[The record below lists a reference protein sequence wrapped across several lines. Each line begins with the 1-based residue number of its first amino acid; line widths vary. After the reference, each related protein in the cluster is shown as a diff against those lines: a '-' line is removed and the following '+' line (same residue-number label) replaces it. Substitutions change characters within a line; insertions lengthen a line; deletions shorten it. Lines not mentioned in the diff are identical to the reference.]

1 MTDVAAAPM
10 AESLPTLQVSEIGEY
25 VRFQSCSRRAK
36 LSFNRRAEARRLPFY
51 ARLQN
56 TLDVVLRDRGL
67 SMEGAW
73 ERQLVDQDYE
83 CVAHGGR
90 DAPVTLDQFLERIC
104 DINAGDL
111 VFGREITCC
120 GQIGAFDVEGRMDFV
135 VVVWRDGAPY
145 LRIVEGKA
153 SRRDK
158 TYQRMQVAAYLLLV
172 RQTLETSR
180 FSVAGHPLSAHNV
193 EALVARVDEDLRE
206 PQDILSPSPLDLTS
220 CVEDVIRILNHEGP
234 LSIAASSDI
243 SDLPYRL
250 EPKCDNCVFNVHCFP
265 ESGRQRLTQL
275 LGVSQSTTRAL
286 AAQGITTIDHLA
298 DLAPDDP
305 LVGLLRADD
314 GVDEEPLRLI
324 AKATARRKML
334 PGGRTQDGFA
344 VTALPMSG
352 LSQCPE
358 HQIDGRPLV
367 RVYLNVDYDYVEDRL
382 VSVSAYVVNSTR
394 QILTPFRETDAGPR
408 PVSGAFE
415 VDRDHPG
422 EHPLSGRK
430 LAHFKTT
437 AWTGNLAEDSASE
450 RQILEG
456 FFQEL
461 TEAIA
466 DVAAADEAPL
476 HFYVWSPSE
485 MTRLMEAC
493 ARGGASL
500 IRHLSELLG
509 CRPGR
514 EQLIYTALQTEV
526 NRRYG
531 LGWTGRGLGVA
542 TALTWFGQRF
552 HWVRT
557 VRGNALEL
565 DRVFHQDIF
574 DFASTLLTR
583 DGEWA
588 REGDPEGTLER
599 FELRSRFNDSLSMP
613 YYSVVWGSLRSAA
626 ARFDDEPLVRAAVR
640 RYEAVLQQPGL
651 LRAYLEARCEA
662 LRYIE
667 ERCSKNSRLEKPA
680 FTLNDL
686 GSFELGVNSPRS
698 AAVDVLRIDW
708 QIGFNEWR
716 AAQTLTAGERVS
728 SGRCLPLRNIVGDQD
743 GVTAT
748 ICPEVVGLDLAALE
762 RRYANGPGSF
772 VRLMPWSGNAAHAA
786 ELLGAF
792 TCVIDTINWQ
802 TGQIQLSP
810 QRPVG
815 GAHYRLFNAPVES
828 RPFAILE
835 VSATDYVAP
844 KVEARLSTASGGHVD
859 AWFDLSAPTITPAP
873 APETD
878 RLARIGA
885 ALREWRMPER
895 SDRGLVLEQSDAAI
909 AGCTARIQAL
919 QGPPGTGKTATTAA
933 AIFAR
938 SAACL
943 RAGSTVILAG
953 PTHRAVDTTTERL
966 DRWQASLRE
975 AFRQAGVEPPPLRIV
990 RLDPRIDCQLAG
1002 NIQRMAVP
1010 NRVGE
1015 TVAFHQADPDAIT
1028 VYAGTVTA
1036 LLKFEDKL
1044 GAGASLN
1051 ADLLVVDE
1059 ASMMV
1064 FPHLLALASLTNLDA
1079 QIMLAGDNRQLSP
1092 ILAHTWDR
1100 EDRPPTIQFQP
1111 FLSAYEVASR
1121 VAEAVTGQRN
1131 ASRLVTVSRLQHTF
1145 RLAPAHRDLIGSVYR
1160 LQDGLE
1166 LQGRDDDPG
1175 PDAPDANHRFAP
1187 VWHDPRGLV
1196 LIVHSEAASRKENA
1210 LERTIIEEVLTA
1222 CPSLPEGSVAV
1233 LSPHRGQRS
1242 LLQEQLR
1249 DHTSVAVVD
1258 TVERL
1263 QGGEAPTVIVSATAS
1278 DPSQVQNAESFL
1290 MNMNRANVA
1299 FSRAEERLIVVVSET
1314 ILDHVAADLEV
1325 YEASLLWKELRR
1337 TCSRPILDVEIDGH
1351 RVRALACP
1359 LPLAPEIS
1367 ELLG

>member
-1 MTDVAAAPM
+1 MTDVAAELAVGP
-10 AESLPTLQVSEIGEY
+10 LPTLQVSEIGEY
-25 VRFQSCSRRAK
+25 VRFQSCARRAK

-51 ARLQN
+51 SRLQN

-67 SMEGAW
+67 AMEGAW
-73 ERQLVDQDYE
+73 ERQLVDQDYVCAAQGE
-83 CVAHGGR
+83 R
-90 DAPVTLDQFLERIC
+90 DAPVSLEQFLEQIAE
-104 DINAGDL
+104 IEVGAL
-111 VFGREITCC
+111 VFGREIVCA

-135 VVVWRDGAPY
+135 VVMWRDGTPY

-172 RQTLETSR
+172 RQAAATGR
-180 FSVAGHPLSAHNV
+180 FSIAGQPLTADRV

-206 PQDILSPSPLDLTS
+206 PQDILSPPPLDLTS
-220 CVEDVIRILNHEGP
+220 CVEDVSRLLGPHGP
-234 LSIAASSDI
+234 LVSAARSDI

-250 EPKCDNCVFNVHCFP
+250 EPKCDNCVFNVHCLP
-265 ESGRQRLTQL
+265 ETGRQRRTQL
-275 LGVSQSTTRAL
+275 LGVSQSTCRAL
-286 AAQGITTIDHLA
+286 AAQGITTIDQLA
-298 DLAPDDP
+298 DLDP
-305 LVGLLRADD
+305 ANAVVGQLRADD

-334 PGGRTQDGFA
+334 PGGREHDGFA
-344 VTALPMSG
+344 VSGLPMSG

-358 HQIDGRPLV
+358 YNIDGRPLV
-367 RVYLNVDYDYVEDRL
+367 RIYLNVDYDYVEDRL
-382 VSVSAYVVNSTR
+382 VSVSAYVVSSTR
-394 QILTPFRETDAGPR
+394 QIQTPFGETDAGRR
-408 PVSGAFE
+408 PVAGAFE
-415 VDRDHPG
+415 VEQGQADR
-422 EHPLSGRK
+422 HPLSGRK
-430 LAHFKTT
+430 LAHFKAT
-437 AWTGNLAEDSASE
+437 AWTGNPAEDSASE

-466 DVAAADEAPL
+466 DVAAAEEAPL

-514 EQLIYTALQTEV
+514 EQLIYTSLQTEV

-583 DGEWA
+583 DGAWA
-588 REGDPEGTLER
+588 RDGDPEATLER

-626 ARFDDEPLVRAAVR
+626 ARFDTEPLVRAAVA

-662 LRYIE
+662 LRFLE
-667 ERCSKNSRLEKPA
+667 ERCSKNSRLVKPA
-680 FTLNDL
+680 FTINDL
-686 GSFELGVNSPRS
+686 GSFELGVNTPRS

-708 QIGFNEWR
+708 QIGFNDWR
-716 AAQTLTAGERVS
+716 AAQTLTAGERVA
-728 SGRCLPLRNIVGDQD
+728 SGRCLPLRDVNGDQD

-748 ICPEVVGLDLAALE
+748 IAPEIVGLDLAALE
-762 RRYANGPGSF
+762 RRYANGAGSF
-772 VRLMPWSGNAAHAA
+772 VRLMPWSGDAAHAA
-786 ELLGAF
+786 DLNGAF
-792 TCVIDTINWQ
+792 TCVIDSINWQ
-802 TGQIQLSP
+802 TGQVQLSP
-810 QRPVG
+810 QRPVP
-815 GAHYRLFNAPVES
+815 GAHYRLFNAPMEG
-828 RPFAILE
+828 RPFGLLE
-835 VSATDYVAP
+835 LSATDYVAP
-844 KVEARLSTASGGHVD
+844 RVEARLSTTRGGHVD
-859 AWFDLSAPTITPAP
+859 AWFDLSQPTVTPAA
-873 APETD
+873 APD
-878 RLARIGA
+878 GARLRLIGE
-885 ALREWRMPER
+885 ALQRWRMPER
-895 SDRGLVLEQSDAAI
+895 PDAGLVLEQSDAAI

-943 RAGSTVILAG
+943 QPGATVILAG

-966 DRWQASLRE
+966 DRWEASLRQTFQ
-975 AFRQAGVEPPPLRIV
+975 AAGVEPPPLRIV
-990 RLDPRIDCQLAG
+990 RLDPRPDCQLGG
-1002 NIQRMAVP
+1002 NIQRLAVP
-1010 NRVGE
+1010 GRVGD
-1015 TVAFHQADPDAIT
+1015 TVAFHQANPEAIT
-1028 VYAGTVTA
+1028 IYAGTVTA
-1036 LLKFEDKL
+1036 LLKFEEKL
-1044 GAGASLN
+1044 GAGSSLN

-1064 FPHLLALASLTNLDA
+1064 FPHLLALASLTNAGA

-1111 FLSAYEVASR
+1111 FLSAYEVAAR
-1121 VAEAVTGQRN
+1121 VADAVGAQRN
-1131 ASRLVTVSRLQHTF
+1131 AARLVTVSRLQHTF
-1145 RLAPAHRDLIGSVYR
+1145 RLAPAHRDLISAVYR

-1166 LQGRDDDPG
+1166 LHGRAEDPG
-1175 PDAPDANHRFAP
+1175 PRAPDIGHRFAP
-1187 VWHDPRGLV
+1187 IWQDPRGLV
-1196 LIVHSEAASRKENA
+1196 LVVHSEASSRKENA
-1210 LERTIIEEVLTA
+1210 LERAIIEEVLTA
-1222 CPSLPEGSVAV
+1222 CPALPERSVAV

-1249 DHTSVAVVD
+1249 DHACVAVVD

-1314 ILDHVAADLEV
+1314 LLDHVAADLEV

-1337 TCSRPILDVEIDGH
+1337 TCSQLLVEVEINGH
-1351 RVRALACP
+1351 RVRALGCP
-1359 LPLAPEIS
+1359 APLAPDLR